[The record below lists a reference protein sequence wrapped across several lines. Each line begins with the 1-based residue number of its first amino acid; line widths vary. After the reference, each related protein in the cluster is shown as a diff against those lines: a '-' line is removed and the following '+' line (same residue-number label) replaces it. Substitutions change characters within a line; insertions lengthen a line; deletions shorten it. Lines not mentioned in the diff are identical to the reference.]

1 MRLAACLGSELTGVC
16 YILDEPTAGLHFADT
31 ERLMHSL
38 KRLRDAGNTVL
49 LVEHDLDVI
58 RGADYVIDLGPGAG
72 ILGGQLLATGTPAEL
87 AQNPKS
93 ITGRFLKMESTDSNH
108 LPQNLVSQS
117 PPDDQSI
124 RLTGATLHNLK
135 DATIQ
140 FPLQQLVC
148 VTGAS
153 GSGKSSL
160 IMQTLVPAIRRAR
173 GERIPA
179 AGPFRELTGSD
190 KITRLIRVDQSP
202 LGRSAR
208 SSPATYSKLWDEVRK
223 VFART
228 REARLRGFSARHFSL
243 ATPEAR
249 CSRCSG
255 RGQLSVDERRF
266 ADWQIRCPDCDGRR
280 FSPSTLLIRYR
291 GRSVADILELSLSEA
306 ALFFENFS
314 RLANPLKLFNELG
327 LGYLKMGQSASTL
340 SGGEAQRV
348 KLGTELAKQSNEGS
362 TLFVLDEPTS
372 GLHPADVQQLV
383 AVLRRLI
390 AGGNSVLVIE
400 HNPELISAADWRIEI
415 GPGAGKNG
423 GQVVHSGPEPPH

>member
-1 MRLAACLGSELTGVC
+1 M
-16 YILDEPTAGLHFADT
+16 
-31 ERLMHSL
+31 
-38 KRLRDAGNTVL
+38 
-49 LVEHDLDVI
+49 
-58 RGADYVIDLGPGAG
+58 
-72 ILGGQLLATGTPAEL
+72 
-87 AQNPKS
+87 
-93 ITGRFLKMESTDSNH
+93 
-108 LPQNLVSQS
+108 
-117 PPDDQSI
+117 
-124 RLTGATLHNLK
+124 
-135 DATIQ
+135 
-140 FPLQQLVC
+140 
-148 VTGAS
+148 
-153 GSGKSSL
+153 
-160 IMQTLVPAIRRAR
+160 
-173 GERIPA
+173 
-179 AGPFRELTGSD
+179 
-190 KITRLIRVDQSP
+190 
-202 LGRSAR
+202 
-208 SSPATYSKLWDEVRK
+208 
-223 VFART
+223 
-228 REARLRGFSARHFSL
+228 
-243 ATPEAR
+243 
-249 CSRCSG
+249 
-255 RGQLSVDERRF
+255 
-266 ADWQIRCPDCDGRR
+266 
-280 FSPSTLLIRYR
+280 IRYR